1 MQCLQDGLARQEE
14 PCGTLFLKAQHPR
27 LQEVPADRV
36 QKLTHSKYCN
46 SQCLIFHST
55 VILFFSEMARVNHHS
70 STLQLQSSFRC
81 SLWLML
87 ELSSKAPKKCSPH
100 LFSCCCPTHK
110 AKSSQRLPRVE
121 TWQVSIAASWQRDSL
136 FDVHNHILS
145 SHTLHCFHCLN
156 LHPDHP

>member
-27 LQEVPADRV
+27 LQEVPADRM
-36 QKLTHSKYCN
+36 QKLTHSKRCN

-81 SLWLML
+81 SLWPML
-87 ELSSKAPKKCSPH
+87 ELSSKAPKKMLSTLILLLLPNSQGQELPEVAESGNVAGIH
-100 LFSCCCPTHK
+100 
-110 AKSSQRLPRVE
+110 SSFMA
-121 TWQVSIAASWQRDSL
+121 VSLSW
-136 FDVHNHILS
+136 
-145 SHTLHCFHCLN
+145 
-156 LHPDHP
+156 